1 LRPLPPSPL
10 LPCKEL
16 LVKVNRGSLS
26 RVQGNVYSVPS
37 RLIGARLRAETIE
50 LYQGASL
57 VLRLPRIIGRNRQR
71 IDYRHVI
78 GSLAHVS
85 RGP

>member
-57 VLRLPRIIGRNRQR
+57 VLRAAR
-71 IDYRHVI
+71 
-78 GSLAHVS
+78 GSSGVTASASTTAMSSAPWLT
-85 RGP
+85 